1 MLYSVTLTP
10 EPPSLAVSVTV
21 TGLDCQP
28 LGALS
33 VVAGF
38 VLSARLVTA
47 AEVVMLPAASVAT
60 TCRSTL
66 PSATAAELKVA
77 PVDCQLPPPL
87 VEYSYATVTTPEAFE
102 PPGSPVEDVRLTAPR
117 RYGPG
122 LLMVAVG
129 TVLSTRRSVTGVA
142 AAWFPATSYATVWKS

>member
-1 MLYSVTLTP
+1 MLCSVTLTP

-38 VLSARLVTA
+38 VLSARLATG
-47 AEVVMLPAASVAT
+47 AEVVVLPAASVAT
-60 TCRSTL
+60 TCRSTF
-66 PSATAAELKVA
+66 PSGTALELKFA
-77 PVDCQLPPPL
+77 PVDCQVPPPF
-87 VEYSYATVTTPEAFE
+87 VGYSYATVAMPEAFD
-102 PPGSPVEDVRLTAPR
+102 PPGSAVAEVRVTAPR

-122 LLMVAVG
+122 LLIVAVG

-142 AAWFPATSYATVWKS
+142 AAC